1 MIEVTLTLPDDLYR
15 QAERQAELRQQS
27 VDSLLS
33 DILAESIQKQ
43 MDHNDDPVEKE
54 LVAYRAMHDQ
64 LYREY
69 AGHHVAIFQGN
80 LVDHDQDGA
89 ALSQRIYAR
98 FPDEFVLIRQVS
110 AEPER
115 VLHFRSPRLIKEA

>member
-15 QAERQAELRQQS
+15 QAERQAELRHQTL
-27 VDSLLS
+27 DSLLS
-33 DILAESIQKQ
+33 DILAESIRQQ
-43 MDHNDDPVEKE
+43 MDQNDDPVEKE
-54 LVAYRAMHDQ
+54 LAAYRAMHEKLSQ
-64 LYREY
+64 KY
-69 AGHHVAIFQGN
+69 AGHHVAIFQGK

-89 ALSQRIYAR
+89 ALSQRIYNR
-98 FPDEFVLIRQVS
+98 FPDEFVLIRQVT